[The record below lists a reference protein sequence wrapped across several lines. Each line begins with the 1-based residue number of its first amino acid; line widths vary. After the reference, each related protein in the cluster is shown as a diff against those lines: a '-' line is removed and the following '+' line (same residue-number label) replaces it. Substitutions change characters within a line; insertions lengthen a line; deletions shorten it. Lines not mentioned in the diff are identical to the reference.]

1 MLGWDGT
8 VPAFALE
15 MARQGKLP
23 NLAKLIEGGA
33 YADDVKAVFPSKTAP
48 GFAALITGA
57 PPRVSG
63 ISGNRVPRAPREQFT
78 ILESLAGFSSAPLLA
93 ESIWAAARR
102 AGKKSVVSHM
112 PTFAGEMAEETVRFS
127 GYTLIAGRDG
137 IVTRSSIQSSV
148 EVGWRNS
155 PASNALP
162 IEISFSVG
170 ETTFFGL
177 LIDDPADAE
186 AGYDTLV
193 LATDR
198 DGEQIAARL
207 KAASAG
213 PGGEFFWSEPVLI
226 KTAGNQPA
234 RSYFRLFDLRA
245 DGSDFFLYY
254 TRPMRDLPIDLRG
267 DAVPS
272 PTVRTFVGNGA
283 SLLYQQGALGRT
295 IPNGGAGNA
304 EARYLDTLFFAQ
316 HQLMETNRW
325 AMENLPWDLYLSYTP
340 LPDEAEHLW
349 RGHLDTSLPSYQ
361 PELAERFRPL
371 LERVYQS
378 ADEHLGLL
386 LGKRPADALFALISD
401 HGLQGI
407 HKRVA
412 LNQILQQEGLL
423 VLDGQGR
430 VDLAKTKALYPSVN
444 NGYLLINSKDRK
456 GGIVEDEQRAE
467 IVRRIREI
475 FLALRDGERPVVR
488 SVYDAATEGEALG
501 VGGAVGGDVYIELTP
516 GYDFDPR
523 IAPGVLISEAPPYGN
538 HGAHPEQAAMRTLMV
553 FNGPGIRAGQKLS
566 DVSIIDFA
574 PTLAAL
580 LNLPKPKH
588 ATGRAL
594 FDSPAER
601 R

>member
-1 MLGWDGT
+1 
-8 VPAFALE
+8 
-15 MARQGKLP
+15 
-23 NLAKLIEGGA
+23 
-33 YADDVKAVFPSKTAP
+33 
-48 GFAALITGA
+48 
-57 PPRVSG
+57 
-63 ISGNRVPRAPREQFT
+63 
-78 ILESLAGFSSAPLLA
+78 
-93 ESIWAAARR
+93 
-102 AGKKSVVSHM
+102 
-112 PTFAGEMAEETVRFS
+112 
-127 GYTLIAGRDG
+127 
-137 IVTRSSIQSSV
+137 
-148 EVGWRNS
+148 
-155 PASNALP
+155 
-162 IEISFSVG
+162 
-170 ETTFFGL
+170 
-177 LIDDPADAE
+177 
-186 AGYDTLV
+186 
-193 LATDR
+193 
-198 DGEQIAARL
+198 
-207 KAASAG
+207 
-213 PGGEFFWSEPVLI
+213 
-226 KTAGNQPA
+226 
-234 RSYFRLFDLRA
+234 
-245 DGSDFFLYY
+245 
-254 TRPMRDLPIDLRG
+254 MRDLPIDLPG

-295 IPNGGAGNA
+295 IPNGGGGGA
-304 EARYLDTLFFAQ
+304 EARYLDTLLFAQ

-325 AMENLPWDLYLSYTP
+325 AMENLPWDLYLAYTP
-340 LPDEAEHLW
+340 FPDEAEHLW
-349 RGHLDTSLPSYQ
+349 RGYLDTSLPSYQ

-407 HKRVA
+407 HKRVS

-488 SVYDAATEGEALG
+488 SVYDAAAEGEALG

-523 IAPGVLISEAPPYGN
+523 IAPGALISEAPPYGN
-538 HGAHPEQAAMRTLMV
+538 HGADPEQAAMRTLMV

-566 DVSIIDFA
+566 DVRIIDFA
-574 PTLAAL
+574 PTLAGL
-580 LNLPKPKH
+580 LNVPKPKH

-594 FDSPAER
+594 FESLAER